1 MFLFRFVSYCI
12 FSLFRNKRD
21 RQIEKG
27 GKREMGR
34 REIDNNTK
42 LNVKSSYDI
51 TLNYL
56 FS

>member
-12 FSLFRNKRD
+12 FLLFRNKGD